1 MNFCVNRTG
10 DENGTTY
17 SLRTVDQPNRTRGCH
32 PDFSMIGVR
41 YITDPVHYS
50 TEIGVSLGSA
60 LASTTTR
67 VGSGAIPLGL
77 AIFTVI
83 CLFSARWLFAGVG
96 LVSIVITT
104 AIIVRVLGLVIDGPA
119 ARTHQTFHSRG
130 SNARPLGD
138 RNNSGGKAQADH
150 RKTLARHGPEA
161 MNSTHRLWLT
171 SRRRI
176 ARRLEDASA

>member
-1 MNFCVNRTG
+1 MKMGRLTSFAPWISRTALAG
-10 DENGTTY
+10 AT
-17 SLRTVDQPNRTRGCH
+17 LI
-32 PDFSMIGVR
+32 FSMIGLR
-41 YITDPVHYS
+41 CITDPVHYS

-77 AIFTVI
+77 AIFTLI

-119 ARTHQTFHSRG
+119 PESTRLFIPEGVMLVLSVTAIILEAKRRRTI
-130 SNARPLGD
+130 
-138 RNNSGGKAQADH
+138 
-150 RKTLARHGPEA
+150 ARH
-161 MNSTHRLWLT
+161 
-171 SRRRI
+171 
-176 ARRLEDASA
+176 